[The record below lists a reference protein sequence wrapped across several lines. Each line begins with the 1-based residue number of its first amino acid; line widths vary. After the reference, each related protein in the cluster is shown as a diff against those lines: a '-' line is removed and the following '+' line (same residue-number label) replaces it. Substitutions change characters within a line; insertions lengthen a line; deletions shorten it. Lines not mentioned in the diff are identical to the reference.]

1 MPKGIQY
8 FASLFYIPLSVIFT
22 FRNDHAGMRIWIS
35 AYDGWC
41 GKSLLQRLICALI
54 SMKIMSYSLAVFC
67 DPAAWLAAG
76 IFTMF
81 AYLHG
86 DKTDRKE
93 MQKNRT
99 N

>member
-1 MPKGIQY
+1 MMGGVVEL
-8 FASLFYIPLSVIFT
+8 A
-22 FRNDHAGMRIWIS
+22 A
-35 AYDGWC
+35 
-41 GKSLLQRLICALI
+41 RLICALI

-81 AYLHG
+81 AYLHVIKQIER
-86 DKTDRKE
+86 DA
-93 MQKNRT
+93 KNRT